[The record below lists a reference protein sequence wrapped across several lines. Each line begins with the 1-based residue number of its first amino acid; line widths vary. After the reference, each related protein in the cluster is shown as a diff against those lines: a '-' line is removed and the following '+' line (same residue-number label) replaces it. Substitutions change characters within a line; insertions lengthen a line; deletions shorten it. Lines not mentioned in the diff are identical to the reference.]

1 MIDANWL
8 VWYRKKTRGCE
19 MRVMLSLFLL
29 GGIIGASF
37 GAPPAVS
44 VSPTGEVS
52 IKSGANLVI
61 IKPDGSVV
69 VKGPS
74 VDLAFPGG
82 NGPAPAPEILPD
94 QPDPLH
100 EAIGTLYGSLQEES
114 KAEKAKALQATWLK
128 AIALVESSAT
138 LGDFTQKLKVL
149 QTLKDDDLAPIRERI
164 RDEIAAVLGRDPKA
178 TLDKAKARAL
188 FSRIAAGLE
197 KAVS

>member
-19 MRVMLSLFLL
+19 MRVILSLFVL
-29 GGIIGASF
+29 GGIMGVSF
-37 GAPPAVS
+37 GAPPSVS

-52 IKSGANLVI
+52 VKSGANLVI
-61 IKPDGSVV
+61 IKADGSVV
-69 VKGPS
+69 VRGPS
-74 VDLAFPGG
+74 VDLTFPGG
-82 NGPAPAPEILPD
+82 NGPPPAPEILPD

-114 KAEKAKALQATWLK
+114 KAEKAKALASIWLK
-128 AIALVESSAT
+128 SIPLVDKSET

-164 RDEIAAVLGRDPKA
+164 RDEIASVLGRDPKA

-188 FSRIAAGLE
+188 FSRIAAALE